1 MTKNEFLTIL
11 RGQLTGKIPTSE
23 VESQI
28 GYYEAYING
37 QIGLGNSEEA
47 AVEELGDPRLIAKT
61 LIDSTNRAA
70 EEAGYDGPYRSS
82 TDTYDDSDGIN
93 SGIFG
98 KSTGNGGAGG
108 TYGQDG
114 FFSGDDDGAAFR
126 GGAQGN
132 GTSGNGTQGSNMM
145 GTGGCWVIIIIL
157 VVVLVLIGLLVFS
170 LLRFSIRNFGSIF
183 LIVAI
188 IAGLGLL
195 IRAIGRR

>member
-1 MTKNEFLTIL
+1 MSKNEFLSIL

-23 VESQI
+23 VSSQI
-28 GYYEAYING
+28 DYYEAYIDG
-37 QIGLGNSEEA
+37 QMGLGAAEESV
-47 AVEELGDPRLIAKT
+47 VEELGDPRLIAKT

-98 KSTGNGGAGG
+98 KSSSGSAQGTYREDGSFSEEEGDAFRSGAQSSGSAGGAS
-108 TYGQDG
+108 T
-114 FFSGDDDGAAFR
+114 
-126 GGAQGN
+126 
-132 GTSGNGTQGSNMM
+132 GS
-145 GTGGCWVIIIIL
+145 GGCWVIIIAGII
-157 VVVLVLIGLLVFS
+157 VLVLIGLLVFS
-170 LLRFSIRNFGSIF
+170 LLRFSIRNFGSVF

-188 IAGLGLL
+188 IVGVWFL

>member
-1 MTKNEFLTIL
+1 MSKNEFLTIL

-37 QIGLGNSEEA
+37 QIGLGAAEES
-47 AVEELGDPRLIAKT
+47 AVDELGDPRLIAKT

-98 KSTGNGGAGG
+98 KSTGNGG
-108 TYGQDG
+108 QE
-114 FFSGDDDGAAFR
+114 
-126 GGAQGN
+126 
-132 GTSGNGTQGSNMM
+132 NGTQGSGMM
-145 GTGGCWVIIIIL
+145 GTGGCWIIIIIA
-157 VVVLVLIGLLVFS
+157 VIVLVLIGLLVFS
-170 LLRFSIRNFGSIF
+170 LIRFSIRNFGSIF
-183 LIVAI
+183 LIIAI
-188 IAGLGLL
+188 VFGIGFL
-195 IRAIGRR
+195 IRTIGRR

>member
-1 MTKNEFLTIL
+1 MSKNEFLTIL

-23 VESQI
+23 VESQV

-37 QIGLGNSEEA
+37 QIGLGKSEES

-61 LIDSTNRAA
+61 VVDSTNRAA

-98 KSTGNGGAGG
+98 KSSGNGGAGG
-108 TYGQDG
+108 TYREDG
-114 FFSGDDDGAAFR
+114 SFSGEEDGAFR
-126 GGAQGN
+126 SNAQG
-132 GTSGNGTQGSNMM
+132 GGTQEGGSI
-145 GTGGCWVIIIIL
+145 GTGGCWIIIIIL
-157 VVVLVLIGLLVFS
+157 AIVLILIGLLVFS

-188 IAGLGLL
+188 IAGIGFL